1 MNILQTMRISRRI
14 FILVLMPLIIILFF
28 ASGQVDRALS
38 QQKAMHELSLVIQ
51 YIQRLSPLLAA
62 LDKEQNSVAAF
73 LGGDEKQASKRIS
86 LRSVM
91 NKDRAD
97 SKQKGQ
103 QLLDFLSQ
111 HEFTLSHSGSWSNED
126 LAFIRKKIKQLD
138 LIRLV
143 ADEKQV
149 SSDKYKSQFDGQ
161 TIWTG
166 VDIQRTRMALLHTI
180 SKVVEVAMRDHD
192 LGLIANAYYYL
203 LLASSANNELHE
215 NISSALSSQMGGY
228 TFGQMML
235 YREKESSFREMYVR
249 YASSESIA
257 VYQNVFLDS
266 GLLGSVTNAY
276 WDVFDSYKFIDKSVL
291 TLRPELQRRWP
302 SLSQQTAQAYQRVED
317 GLLAILSATKDL
329 KVSEAQHLLRMSIF
343 WVAAAIVI
351 TLVFSYLVA
360 NSVTK
365 PIDSLVRSFT
375 QLAKTRDMSFRL
387 TAKGRNEITALG
399 EAFNQLIESFNEALV
414 GVRQQ
419 SKTMGETTEQV
430 AGAMQLSLNLSAR
443 QQESTDSISV
453 ATNEMTATIQEVS
466 NMAQQTSTAVQ
477 TAHAVSLDSARCV
490 DSSRELMVKLTE
502 ELGDTSQQVENLN
515 SEAAQIGN
523 ILNVIRDIS
532 EQTNLLALN
541 AAIEAARAGE
551 KGRGFA
557 VVADEVRNLATR
569 TQDSTKQIQQ
579 QIESLF
585 VGASAA
591 TEKMKRLKE
600 EGSNA
605 AELVLQSSES
615 FEQLKQELDSV
626 LDMATYIATA
636 TEEQTLVSNDINKR
650 TVEMRDDSSDLA
662 SQASKTMQMTE
673 LLKKDGNTLQG
684 YVDRFQV
691 AESST

>member
-1 MNILQTMRISRRI
+1 
-14 FILVLMPLIIILFF
+14 
-28 ASGQVDRALS
+28 
-38 QQKAMHELSLVIQ
+38 
-51 YIQRLSPLLAA
+51 
-62 LDKEQNSVAAF
+62 
-73 LGGDEKQASKRIS
+73 
-86 LRSVM
+86 
-91 NKDRAD
+91 
-97 SKQKGQ
+97 
-103 QLLDFLSQ
+103 
-111 HEFTLSHSGSWSNED
+111 
-126 LAFIRKKIKQLD
+126 
-138 LIRLV
+138 
-143 ADEKQV
+143 
-149 SSDKYKSQFDGQ
+149 
-161 TIWTG
+161 
-166 VDIQRTRMALLHTI
+166 
-180 SKVVEVAMRDHD
+180 
-192 LGLIANAYYYL
+192 
-203 LLASSANNELHE
+203 
-215 NISSALSSQMGGY
+215 
-228 TFGQMML
+228 
-235 YREKESSFREMYVR
+235 
-249 YASSESIA
+249 
-257 VYQNVFLDS
+257 
-266 GLLGSVTNAY
+266 
-276 WDVFDSYKFIDKSVL
+276 
-291 TLRPELQRRWP
+291 
-302 SLSQQTAQAYQRVED
+302 
-317 GLLAILSATKDL
+317 
-329 KVSEAQHLLRMSIF
+329 
-343 WVAAAIVI
+343 
-351 TLVFSYLVA
+351 
-360 NSVTK
+360 
-365 PIDSLVRSFT
+365 
-375 QLAKTRDMSFRL
+375 MSFRL

-399 EAFNQLIESFNEALV
+399 EAFNQLIESFDEALV

-453 ATNEMTATIQEVS
+453 ATNEMTTTIQEVS

-477 TAHAVSLDSARCV
+477 TAHTVSLDSARCV

-591 TEKMKRLKE
+591 TEKMKALKE

-605 AELVLQSSES
+605 ADLVLKSSAS
-615 FEQLKQELDSV
+615 FEELKQELDKV

-673 LLKKDGNTLQG
+673 LLKKDGSTLQG
-684 YVDRFQV
+684 YVDRFKV
-691 AESST
+691 SETPS

>member
-1 MNILQTMRISRRI
+1 MNVLQTMRISRRI
-14 FILVLMPLIIILFF
+14 IILVLMPLIIILFF
-28 ASGQVDRALS
+28 ASEQINRALS

-51 YIQRLSPLLAA
+51 YIQQLSPLLAA
-62 LDKEQNSVAAF
+62 LDKEQNSVADF
-73 LGGDEKQASKRIS
+73 LRVDEKQSSQQLA
-86 LRSVM
+86 LRSAM
-91 NKDRAD
+91 NKERAD
-97 SKQKGQ
+97 TKSHEQ
-103 QLLDFLSQ
+103 QLLQFLS
-111 HEFTLSHSGSWSNED
+111 ENEATLAHSGSWTDED
-126 LAFIRKKIKQLD
+126 LAFIRKKLKQLD

-149 SSDKYKSQFDGQ
+149 SSDKYKSQFDDQ

-192 LGLIANAYYYL
+192 LGMIANAYYYL

-215 NISSALSSQMGGY
+215 NINSALSSQMGGY

-235 YREKESSFREMYVR
+235 YREKEGSFREMYVR
-249 YASSESIA
+249 YASTESMA
-257 VYQNVFLDS
+257 VYQKAFLDS

-276 WDVFDSYKFIDKSVL
+276 WDVFDSYKFIDKSAL

-302 SLSQQTAQAYQRVED
+302 SLAQQTAQAYQRVED
-317 GLLAILSATKDL
+317 GLLASLSATKDL

-399 EAFNQLIESFNEALV
+399 EAFNQLIESFDEALV

-453 ATNEMTATIQEVS
+453 ATNEMTTTIQEVS

-477 TAHAVSLDSARCV
+477 TAHTVSLDSARCV

-591 TEKMKRLKE
+591 TEKMKALKE

-605 AELVLQSSES
+605 ADLVLKSSAS
-615 FEQLKQELDSV
+615 FEELKQELDKV

-662 SQASKTMQMTE
+662 SQASKTMEMTE
-673 LLKKDGNTLQG
+673 LLKKDGSTLQG
-684 YVDRFQV
+684 YVDRFKV
-691 AESST
+691 SETPS